1 MTGMEFASVS
11 KKVTSAEEHEEG
23 DLLSQRSVINVLGED
38 EPDCDPKESTL
49 FLGIT
54 LHPAP

>member
-11 KKVTSAEEHEEG
+11 KNVKSTEEHEEG
-23 DLLSQRSVINVLGED
+23 DLLSQRSVIN
-38 EPDCDPKESTL
+38 ESTL